1 MYQDLPRT
9 NQTADLMRN
18 ELIQAMGIKI
28 ELFKSNAFSYDMM
41 ATFPKVDGLTIDS
54 IDIGKDVYVKF
65 SQENQTSPLPNE
77 ACFGLITGAFI
88 RYIISILPTLVQN
101 GLDKRTAL
109 ILSTNLYLCQLMIN
123 FEIYEANKII
133 MRI

>member
-18 ELIQAMGIKI
+18 ELTQAMSIKI

-65 SQENQTSPLPNE
+65 SREDQTSPLPNE
-77 ACFGLITGAFI
+77 AYFGLITGAFT
-88 RYIISILPTLVQN
+88 RYIISILPTLIQN